1 MLAGITVQID
11 EAHSFL
17 ASDLRPSAAFDLAI
31 QPPVVKAFPIR
42 LSPIEVKSVG
52 YQFPRAGGG
61 INVFRNRAIAA
72 PPGQPPAQAAHAA
85 GQPAQPTSGQS
96 GQSGVSASDSPAASS
111 AVAGSAVTSSAAQ
124 QAAKTGQ
131 LASLLPGSGSGRRP
145 LQAGTSG
152 RVGKPPKLTRIKPP
166 ADVVKL
172 EDRLFYLLQPPLE
185 FLVGTEQLDFPFQPF
200 PYQLD
205 GIAFLFPR
213 YAAVLADEMGLG
225 KTMQAISTIR
235 LLLCSGEVRSVL
247 LICPKPLVSNW
258 LREFNVWAPEIPVA
272 PIEGN
277 AATRQFQ
284 WTSPDIAVKIANYE
298 LLMRDRDAVLDA
310 DQHFDLVVL
319 DEAQRIKN
327 QRNTTSGIVR
337 EISRTRSWALTG
349 TPVEN
354 SPDDL
359 VGIFEFLSP
368 GFLRPDMSMP
378 AIAKATR
385 DHMLRRT
392 KDMVL
397 DDMPPKLYRD
407 ADLELTAEQWAT
419 YEKAESEGVVQLENL
434 EQQLTIQHV
443 FELVLRL
450 KQICNFDPATG
461 SSAKLERLVADME
474 EVAASGQKAIIFSQW
489 VNSIDQ
495 MKPALERFGTLE
507 YHGRIPHK
515 QREGVIQQFK
525 EDPSKHVI
533 MMSYGAGSVGLNLQ
547 FCRYVF
553 LFDRWWNPAIEDQ
566 AINRAHRIG
575 AAGSVTV
582 TRMMMVRTIEQRI
595 ATVLDQK
602 REMFDELFSDC
613 EAPRSAGLSR
623 EEIFGLFNLRG
634 PKGAIA
640 G

>member
-1 MLAGITVQID
+1 MPTDGIDLKID
-11 EAHSFL
+11 EAHSFVASDPLDIEL
-17 ASDLRPSAAFDLAI
+17 ASLSVERIVP
-31 QPPVVKAFPIR
+31 KAFPIKLR
-42 LSPIEVKSVG
+42 PIEVKSVG
-52 YQFPRAGGG
+52 YQFPRAGGE
-61 INVFRNRAIAA
+61 IAVFRNRRLARTEAA
-72 PPGQPPAQAAHAA
+72 RTEAAGHEAARHGATGHQTAQALGETAAAAAVGGAVEGGPAIGGTPPSQPITGQVRPAA
-85 GQPAQPTSGQS
+85 GQGGGVAKSSKSKPA
-96 GQSGVSASDSPAASS
+96 
-111 AVAGSAVTSSAAQ
+111 
-124 QAAKTGQ
+124 
-131 LASLLPGSGSGRRP
+131 
-145 LQAGTSG
+145 
-152 RVGKPPKLTRIKPP
+152 KLTRIRPP
-166 ADVVKL
+166 ADIVKL
-172 EDRLFYLLQPPLE
+172 ENRLFYLLQPPLE
-185 FLVGTEQLDFPFQPF
+185 LLVGSEQLNFPFDPF

-213 YAAVLADEMGLG
+213 YSAVLADEMGLG
-225 KTMQAISTIR
+225 KTMQAISTVR

-258 LREFNVWAPEIPVA
+258 LREFSVWAPEVPVA
-272 PIEGN
+272 AIEGN

-298 LLMRDRDAVLDA
+298 LLMRDRDTVLDQ

-327 QRNTTSGIVR
+327 QRNSTSMIVR
-337 EISRTRSWALTG
+337 QISRTRSWALTG

-368 GFLRPDMSMP
+368 GYLRPDMSMS
-378 AIAKATR
+378 ALASSTR

-407 ADLELTAEQWAT
+407 AELELTAEQLAT
-419 YEKAESEGVVQLENL
+419 YEKAENEGVVQLENL
-434 EQQLTIQHV
+434 DQQLTIQHV

-461 SSAKLERLVADME
+461 ASAKLERLVADME
-474 EVAASGQKAIIFSQW
+474 EVAASGQKAILFSQW
-489 VNSIDQ
+489 VDSIDQ
-495 MKPALERFGTLE
+495 MRPALERFGILE
-507 YHGRIPHK
+507 YHGRVPHK
-515 QREGVIQQFK
+515 QREGVIKQFK
-525 EDPSKHVI
+525 EDPSKHLI
-533 MMSYGAGSVGLNLQ
+533 LMSYGAGSVGLNLQ

-582 TRMMMVRTIEQRI
+582 TRMLMANTIEQRI
-595 ATVLDQK
+595 ASVLDQK
-602 REMFDELFSDC
+602 REMFDELFADSR
-613 EAPRSAGLSR
+613 APGSAGLSR
-623 EEIFGLFNLRG
+623 QEIFGLFNLRSPRG
-634 PKGAIA
+634 KIA
-640 G
+640 A